1 NNSESNLNE
10 EKFQEKDDFFSNVDW
25 TINKNDIIFYF
36 KAGDLSKQNEK
47 VEVPLM
53 QFYSYLKDDYYE
65 AFITDELDESIKLQK
80 EEERSEKEAQN
91 KEALQS
97 RKMVALTFDDGPDP
111 ENTPKILD
119 SLQAYNA
126 KATFFNLAN
135 NAEQNPDIVQ
145 RITNEGHEIGNH
157 SIS

>member
-1 NNSESNLNE
+1 
-10 EKFQEKDDFFSNVDW
+10 
-25 TINKNDIIFYF
+25 
-36 KAGDLSKQNEK
+36 
-47 VEVPLM
+47 
-53 QFYSYLKDDYYE
+53 
-65 AFITDELDESIKLQK
+65 
-80 EEERSEKEAQN
+80 
-91 KEALQS
+91 
-97 RKMVALTFDDGPDP
+97 VALTFDDGPDP

-157 SIS
+157 SISHANLNAVKRQKAEQEIINSKHMIEDVTGEEITLLRPPYGNFRSKEHTSELQS

>member
-1 NNSESNLNE
+1 
-10 EKFQEKDDFFSNVDW
+10 
-25 TINKNDIIFYF
+25 
-36 KAGDLSKQNEK
+36 
-47 VEVPLM
+47 
-53 QFYSYLKDDYYE
+53 
-65 AFITDELDESIKLQK
+65 
-80 EEERSEKEAQN
+80 
-91 KEALQS
+91 S

-126 KATFFNLAN
+126 KATLFNLAN

-157 SIS
+157 SISHANLNAVKRQKAEQENINSKQMIKNVTGEEITSSPTPYRNDDDHTK

>member
-1 NNSESNLNE
+1 
-10 EKFQEKDDFFSNVDW
+10 
-25 TINKNDIIFYF
+25 
-36 KAGDLSKQNEK
+36 
-47 VEVPLM
+47 
-53 QFYSYLKDDYYE
+53 
-65 AFITDELDESIKLQK
+65 QK

-126 KATFFNLAN
+126 KATFCNLAN

-157 SIS
+157 SISHANLRLYNIWCWWKKSTGTFF